1 MLTIIVVAV
10 AATLVISV
18 LVTALIMTFRQKKID
33 AENERKIGTAEER
46 ARKIIDDAV
55 RAADE
60 SKREKLLE
68 VKEESLKARNE
79 LEKK

>member
-1 MLTIIVVAV
+1 MLPVIIAI
-10 AATLVISV
+10 AATLVVSIAATVFVMSS
-18 LVTALIMTFRQKKID
+18 RQKKID
-33 AENERKIGTAEER
+33 AENESKIGSAEER

-68 VKEESLKARNE
+68 VKEE
-79 LEKK
+79 